1 MKVNKI
7 AYGIVVMIV
16 CLLAFYE
23 GKTQSAR
30 PNILFVIAD
39 DASWA
44 SFSAYGCE
52 WINTPTFDRIAKQG
66 ILFNNAYTPNA
77 KCAPSRA
84 CVLTGRNSWQL
95 EEAGN
100 HSAYFPA
107 KFKTYA
113 EALGENGYFV
123 GSVAKGWL
131 PGNAGKVD
139 GKPRELA
146 GKKYNAIKTT
156 PPTTAISEVDYAA
169 NFEIFLKEK
178 PKEKPF
184 CFWFGSHE
192 PHRSYEFGSGRKKG
206 GLSPANIKQVPT
218 FWPDVDSIRTDMLDY
233 AYELEYFDS
242 HLNKMLKKLEE
253 TGELN
258 NTIIVVTS
266 DNGMPFPRIK
276 GNQYEYASH
285 MPLAIMWP
293 KGIKKTGRV
302 VNDYV
307 SFIDFAPTFLELAG
321 LSATTVGMQPTTGK
335 SLTDIF
341 NSDKS
346 GVVNPQRNYVLI
358 GQERHDVGRPNDEG
372 YPIRGIVKD
381 GYMYLHNYTTDRWPM
396 GNPETGYLNTD
407 GSPTKTYILNT
418 RRNKGEWYFWQ
429 LNFGKRFAEE
439 LYNVQKDP
447 FCMNNLAAD
456 KNFTTVKNNLKN
468 LMVQKLKEQKDP
480 RMFGNG
486 DVFDKYEYAG
496 DVKNFY
502 NRFMSGEKLNA
513 GWVSKTDF
521 DADLQD
527 KKEEPKQQK

>member
-1 MKVNKI
+1 MKGKI
-7 AYGIVVMIV
+7 
-16 CLLAFYE
+16 
-23 GKTQSAR
+23 KTYYTLGLIILQAIHTNSGAQNTR

-52 WINTPTFDRIAKQG
+52 WISTPTFDRIAKQG
-66 ILFNNAYTPNA
+66 VLFNNAYTPNA

-113 EALGENGYFV
+113 EALGDHGYFV

-131 PGNAGKVD
+131 PGNAGIMN
-139 GKPRELA
+139 GKPRELT
-146 GKKYNAIKTT
+146 GKKYNEIKTT
-156 PPTTAISEVDYAA
+156 PPTASISEVDYAA
-169 NFEIFLKEK
+169 NFEVFLNQK
-178 PKEKPF
+178 PDNQPF

-218 FWPDVDSIRTDMLDY
+218 FWPDVDSVRTDMLDY
-233 AYELEYFDS
+233 AFEVEYFDTQ
-242 HLNKMLKKLEE
+242 LGKMLKKLEE
-253 TGELN
+253 KGELN

-293 KGIKKTGRV
+293 KGIKHSGRV

-307 SFIDFAPTFLELAG
+307 SFIDIAPTFLELAG
-321 LSATTVGMQPTTGK
+321 ITNAKAGMQPITGK
-335 SLTDIF
+335 SLTDILF
-341 NSDKS
+341 SEKS
-346 GVVNPQRNYVLI
+346 GTVNPTRNYTLI

-372 YPIRGIVKD
+372 YPIRGIVMD
-381 GYMYLHNYTTDRWPM
+381 GYMYLKNYKTDRWPV

-407 GSPTKTYILNT
+407 GGPTKTYILNT

-429 LNFGKRFAEE
+429 LNFGKRFEEE
-439 LYNVQKDP
+439 LYDVQKDP

-456 KNFTTVKNNLKN
+456 KKFEATKNKMNA

-496 DVKNFY
+496 DAKNFY
-502 NRFMSGEKLNA
+502 NRFMSGEKVNA
-513 GWVSKTDF
+513 GWVSKSDF
-521 DADLQD
+521 DADLAE
-527 KKEEPKQQK
+527 KEK

>member
-1 MKVNKI
+1 MQGKI
-7 AYGIVVMIV
+7 ILSCGFVILVM
-16 CLLAFYE
+16 LAFRQPE
-23 GKTQSAR
+23 NANPIR

-44 SFSAYGCE
+44 SFGAYGCE
-52 WINTPTFDRIAKQG
+52 WIKTPAFDKVAKEG
-66 ILFNNAYTPNA
+66 LLFSNAYTPNA

-113 EALGENGYFV
+113 EALGEHGYFT

-131 PGNAGKVD
+131 PGNAGKIN

-146 GKKYNAIKTT
+146 GKKYNEIRTKA
-156 PPTTAISEVDYAA
+156 PTTGISDVDYAA
-169 NFEIFLKEK
+169 NFEVFLKEK
-178 PKEKPF
+178 PKDQPF

-192 PHRSYEFGSGRKKG
+192 PHRSYEFGSGRNKG
-206 GLSPANIKQVPT
+206 GLLPGNIRSVPA
-218 FWPDVDSIRTDMLDY
+218 FWPDVDTVRTDMLDY
-233 AYELEYFDS
+233 GYEVEHFDQ
-242 HLNKMLKKLEE
+242 HLQKMLNLLEE
-253 TGELN
+253 RGELD

-293 KGIKKTGRV
+293 KGIKRPGRV

-307 SFIDFAPTFLELAG
+307 SFIDLAPTFLELG
-321 LSATTVGMQPTTGK
+321 GISAAKAGMQPITGK
-335 SLTDIF
+335 SLTDILF
-341 NSDKS
+341 SDKS
-346 GVVNPQRNYVLI
+346 GTVNQNRNYTLV

-381 GYMYLHNYTTDRWPM
+381 GYMYLRNYKTDRWPM

-407 GSPTKTYILNT
+407 GSPTKTFILNT
-418 RRNKGEWYFWQ
+418 RRQHGNWYFWQ
-429 LNFGKRFAEE
+429 LNFGKRYAEE
-439 LYNVQKDP
+439 LYDIQNDP
-447 FCMNNLAAD
+447 YCMSNLAAD
-456 KNFTTVKNNLKN
+456 KKHSVLKEKLN
-468 LMVQKLKEQKDP
+468 SFMVQKLLEQKDP
-480 RMFGNG
+480 RMLGNG
-486 DVFDKYEYAG
+486 DVFDNYEYAG

-502 NRFMSGEKLNA
+502 NRFMNGEKVTA

-521 DADLQD
+521 DTDLQD
-527 KKEEPKQQK
+527 KKTEPNQQK

>member
-1 MKVNKI
+1 MQGKI
-7 AYGIVVMIV
+7 ILSCVFVFMVM
-16 CLLAFYE
+16 LAFRQPE
-23 GKTQSAR
+23 NANPIR

-44 SFSAYGCE
+44 SFGAYGCE
-52 WINTPTFDRIAKQG
+52 WIKTPAFDRVAKEG
-66 ILFNNAYTPNA
+66 ILFSNAYTPNA

-113 EALGENGYFV
+113 EALGEQGYFT

-131 PGNAGKVD
+131 PGNAGKIN
-139 GKPRELA
+139 GKPRELT
-146 GKKYNAIKTT
+146 GKKYNEIRTT
-156 PPTTAISEVDYAA
+156 APTTGISDVDYAA
-169 NFEIFLKEK
+169 NFEVFLNEK
-178 PKEKPF
+178 PKDQPF

-192 PHRSYEFGSGRKKG
+192 PHRSYEFGSGRNKG
-206 GLSPANIKQVPT
+206 GLQPGNIKSVPS
-218 FWPDVDSIRTDMLDY
+218 FWPDVDTVRTDMLDY
-233 AYELEYFDS
+233 GYEVEHFDQ
-242 HLNKMLKKLEE
+242 HLQKMLNLLEE
-253 TGELN
+253 KGELD

-293 KGIKKTGRV
+293 KGIKRPGRV

-307 SFIDFAPTFLELAG
+307 SFIDLAPTFLELAG
-321 LSATTVGMQPTTGK
+321 ISAAKAGMQPITGK
-335 SLTDIF
+335 SLTDILF
-341 NSDKS
+341 SDKS
-346 GVVNPQRNYVLI
+346 GTVNPNRNYTLI

-381 GYMYLHNYTTDRWPM
+381 GYMYLRNYKTDRWPM

-407 GSPTKTYILNT
+407 GSPTKTFILNT
-418 RRNKGEWYFWQ
+418 RRQHGNWYFWQ
-429 LNFGKRFAEE
+429 LNFGKRYAEE
-439 LYNVQKDP
+439 LYDIQNDP
-447 FCMNNLAAD
+447 YCMSNLAAD
-456 KNFTTVKNNLKN
+456 KKHAPLKEKLN
-468 LMVQKLKEQKDP
+468 SFMVQKLLEQKDP
-480 RMFGNG
+480 RMLGNG

-502 NRFMSGEKLNA
+502 NRFMSGEKVNA
-513 GWVSKTDF
+513 GWVNKTDF

-527 KKEEPKQQK
+527 KKTEPNQQK